1 MYRVTRTIVKRNEYP
16 EYCSY
21 FSTLGV
27 SVTNLYN
34 AGLFRVRQNFTIHG
48 KEHPSDLELQVQEE
62 IKLTV
67 AQKHTKTPKSC
78 LSYTFLEKF
87 DACNQQP

>member
-67 AQKHTKTPKSC
+67 AQKQYKNS
-78 LSYTFLEKF
+78 EKLF
-87 DACNQQP
+87 VIHIPGKIDACNQQP